1 MSGFWARYTLCSQ
14 KPDIYRCIRI
24 RQAWILYR
32 FSAFFSARKVT
43 TVSGRLP
50 AWCCM
55 VVIFSCMFLE
65 LSSHAAWHAKY
76 RCQVTTPHK
85 VRVQHVTRPGLE
97 SIKLESSALEGTSL
111 TAHVWFLPSP
121 SRLSVELFF
130 IDSSPVLLFRK
141 GMSTV
146 ARWPKFMQYN

>member
-76 RCQVTTPHK
+76 RCQVTTPTK
-85 VRVQHVTRPGLE
+85 YEYSTSPGQGLN
-97 SIKLESSALEGTSL
+97 L
-111 TAHVWFLPSP
+111 
-121 SRLSVELFF
+121 LSWR
-130 IDSSPVLLFRK
+130 VLLWRVHRLRRMC
-141 GMSTV
+141 GSY
-146 ARWPKFMQYN
+146 PLPLD